1 MVKKEMKSKI
11 VPQKFLYI
19 LFNPLY
25 KLLIG
30 GGGGGGACK
39 AFLIKCSNKIKK
51 EREIF
56 SFIEATVLCNF
67 SHFFFSVSLSNRKQR
82 KIAKRRKGFSVVPLC
97 K

>member
-51 EREIF
+51 RKR
-56 SFIEATVLCNF
+56 NF
-67 SHFFFSVSLSNRKQR
+67 FLYRGN
-82 KIAKRRKGFSVVPLC
+82 GFV
-97 K
+97 

>member
-1 MVKKEMKSKI
+1 MKSKI

-30 GGGGGGACK
+30 GGGGGGGACK

-56 SFIEATVLCNF
+56 LLSRQQFCVTSAIF
-67 SHFFFSVSLSNRKQR
+67 SLSLFLIENKEKLQNAV
-82 KIAKRRKGFSVVPLC
+82 KDFL
-97 K
+97 